1 MSPAQVVVIG
11 AGPGG
16 LAAAAALGA
25 RGVQALVVDRDSQV
39 GSSWRRH
46 YERLH
51 LHNAEA
57 VVGPAGLP
65 DPTPVRPVGGSGTP
79 RPATPQRT
87 APGGWS
93 TLTTAPRSPP
103 ST

>member
-39 GSSWRRH
+39 G
-46 YERLH
+46 
-51 LHNAEA
+51 
-57 VVGPAGLP
+57 
-65 DPTPVRPVGGSGTP
+65 
-79 RPATPQRT
+79 
-87 APGGWS
+87 
-93 TLTTAPRSPP
+93 
-103 ST
+103 